1 MNLQITKVE
10 ARQDHKLY
18 VKFKNGAARLFDMR
32 PYLDK
37 GVFKELK
44 DESYLKKV
52 RVIWGGVEWPH
63 KQDLSSDTLYHR
75 GISVKTRPRTSSAR

>member
-1 MNLQITKVE
+1 MSPQIVKVE
-10 ARQDHKLY
+10 AQQSHKLR
-18 VKFKNGAARLFDMR
+18 VKFKNGETRLFDMK

-44 DESYLKKV
+44 DEAYLKKV

-75 GISVKTRPRTSSAR
+75 GQKA